1 MGFAATESTI
11 RSRFDTQWTLLRPT
25 VQAVFDNAG
34 DDSDGRVPEN
44 QAWVRLTTLPGE
56 SQQVEMGNCRRWR
69 RVGSIVVQIF
79 VPAAS
84 GTGLALELGDTVR
97 DIFEG
102 LTVSG
107 VIFRATSLN
116 RVGLDGAWLQYNATT
131 NFQADEIR

>member
-11 RSRFDTQWTLLRPT
+11 RSRFNTQWSSLRPT
-25 VQAVFDNAG
+25 IPAFFDNAG
-34 DDSDGRVPEN
+34 DDVTPPEDST
-44 QAWVRLTTLPGE
+44 WVRLTVLPGG
-56 SQQVEMGNCRRWR
+56 SSQVEMGNLRRWR
-69 RVGSIVVQIF
+69 RVGVIVVQIF

-116 RVGLDGAWLQYNATT
+116 RVGLDGAWLQYNASTP
-131 NFQADEIR
+131 FQADELR

>member
-1 MGFAATESTI
+1 MGFAATEAAI
-11 RSRFDTQWTLLRPT
+11 RSRFNTQWSSLQP
-25 VQAVFDNAG
+25 AIPAFFDNAG
-34 DDSDGRVPEN
+34 DDVTPPEDST
-44 QAWVRLTTLPGE
+44 WVRLTVLPGA
-56 SQQVEMGNCRRWR
+56 SRQVEMGNTRRWR
-69 RVGSIVVQIF
+69 RVGVLVVQIF

-116 RVGLDGAWLQYNATT
+116 RVGLDGAWLQYNASTA
-131 NFQADEIR
+131 FQADELR

>member
-11 RSRFDTQWTLLRPT
+11 RSRFNTQWSSLQPT
-25 VQAVFDNAG
+25 IPAYFDNAG
-34 DDSDGRVPEN
+34 DDVTPPQDST
-44 QAWVRLTTLPGE
+44 WVRLTVLPGA
-56 SQQVEMGNCRRWR
+56 SQQVEMGNLRRWR
-69 RVGSIVVQIF
+69 RVGVIIVQIF

-131 NFQADEIR
+131 PFQADELR

>member
-11 RSRFDTQWTLLRPT
+11 RSRFNTQWSSLRPT
-25 VQAVFDNAG
+25 IPVFFDNAG
-34 DDSDGRVPEN
+34 DSVQPPQDS
-44 QAWVRLTTLPGE
+44 AWVRLTVLPGE
-56 SQQVEMGNCRRWR
+56 SQQVEMGRLRRWR
-69 RVGSIVVQIF
+69 RAGVITVQIF

-102 LTVSG
+102 LTLSS

-116 RVGLDGAWLQYNATT
+116 RVGLDGAWLQYNANT
-131 NFQADEIR
+131 NFQADELR

>member
-1 MGFAATESTI
+1 MGFAATEAAI
-11 RSRFDTQWTLLRPT
+11 RSRFNTQWSSLRPT
-25 VQAVFDNAG
+25 IPAFFDNAG
-34 DDSDGRVPEN
+34 DDVTPPEDST
-44 QAWVRLTTLPGE
+44 WVRLTILPGD
-56 SQQVEMGNCRRWR
+56 SSQVEMGNTRRWR
-69 RVGSIVVQIF
+69 RVGVLIVQIF

-116 RVGLDGAWLQYNATT
+116 RVGLDGAWLQYNAITP
-131 NFQADEIR
+131 FQADELR